1 MDNKKRKLPEHFE
14 TEVNYSFLNGVN
26 AYILKTGIENARMKI
41 FKTKLTKYGGS
52 FSDELTKDT
61 THIIMEANIEITRL
75 LSILHVKTIPDHIN
89 LINTNWLSRCFR
101 EKSLVNTDNFIIKR
115 NLPHSKPDVQHDSK
129 TFEINPEDAV
139 CENKKPP
146 VSGTLK
152 MSPVCRSS
160 RIHIHESKQR
170 KIEESES
177 GKSSEYETSDEDV
190 KLNAKVSVP
199 STEGMLKKG
208 NWVCAQS
215 SLNPIPNINSH
226 ITEKLEEMVKKYEST
241 SDKWRAFGYQKAIQV
256 LKKHPK
262 QVTTW
267 EEAKA
272 LPAIGAKLADKIWE
286 IIESGGLR
294 KLDEFKSNEEIKT
307 LELFTNVWGAG
318 AVTSRQW
325 YQQGFRTLEDLKT
338 KAKLTHQQEVGLK
351 YYDDLL
357 DRMSRE
363 EAGEIEETVRKTVET
378 IHPELIAQACGS
390 YRRGKPTCGDVDVLV
405 THPDG
410 KSHKGIF
417 YNLIL
422 KLKEQG
428 FITDDLVSSE
438 SDGNQQKYLGVCQLP
453 GKNRLHRRLDIIIVP
468 YDEYACALVYFT
480 GSAHFNRSLR
490 HLAKKCGMSLSNHAL
505 RKDVIR
511 KGTQKIYEGTVV
523 PTPTEESVMTCL
535 GVPYRPPDERDH

>member
-1 MDNKKRKLPEHFE
+1 MDSKKRKLPKHFE
-14 TEVNYSFLNGVN
+14 TEVNYSFMNGVN
-26 AYILKTGIENARMKI
+26 AYIMKAGIENARMKI
-41 FKTKLTKYGGS
+41 FKTQLKKYGGS
-52 FSDELTKDT
+52 FSDELTQDT
-61 THIIMEANIEITRL
+61 TYIIVEEKIDITRL
-75 LSILHVKTIPDHIN
+75 LSILQVETIPGHIN
-89 LINTNWLSRCFR
+89 VVNTNWLSRCFR
-101 EKSLVNTDNFIIKR
+101 EKSLVNIDNFIINR
-115 NLPHSKPDVQHDSK
+115 NLLNFKTDVQNVSK
-129 TFEINPEDAV
+129 TFEIYPEDAV
-139 CENKKPP
+139 RENKQTTF
-146 VSGTLK
+146 SGTLK
-152 MSPVCRSS
+152 VAPVCTPS
-160 RIHIHESKQR
+160 RIHPHESKQKR
-170 KIEESES
+170 SNECES
-177 GKSSEYETSDEDV
+177 GNSSEYETSDDDV
-190 KLNAKVSVP
+190 KLNRKVSVP

-215 SLNPIPNINSH
+215 SLNPIPNLNSH

-262 QVTTW
+262 QITTW
-267 EEAKA
+267 EEAKS

-294 KLDEFKSNEEIKT
+294 KLDEFKSSEEIKT
-307 LELFTNVWGAG
+307 LELFSNVWGAG

-325 YQQGFRTLEDLKT
+325 YQQGFKTLDDLKT

-351 YYDDLL
+351 HYDDIL

-363 EAGEIEETVRKTVET
+363 EAGEIEKTVRKTVET
-378 IHPELIAQACGS
+378 IQPEIISQACGS
-390 YRRGKPTCGDVDVLV
+390 YRRGKSTCGDVDVLV

-417 YNLIL
+417 YKLIS

-438 SDGNQQKYLGVCQLP
+438 NDGNQQKYLGVCKLP

-490 HLAKKCGMSLSNHAL
+490 NLAKKCGMSLSNHAL
-505 RKDVIR
+505 RKDVVR
-511 KGTQKIYEGTVV
+511 KGTQKIYEGTVI
-523 PTPTEESVMTCL
+523 PTPTEESVMTLL
-535 GVPYRPPDERDH
+535 GVPYRPPNERDH

>member
-1 MDNKKRKLPEHFE
+1 MDSKKRKLPKHFE
-14 TEVNYSFLNGVN
+14 TEVNYSFMNGVN
-26 AYILKTGIENARMKI
+26 AYIMKAGIENARMKI
-41 FKTKLTKYGGS
+41 FKTQLKKYGGS
-52 FSDELTKDT
+52 FSDELTTDT
-61 THIIMEANIEITRL
+61 TYIIVEEKIDITRL
-75 LSILHVKTIPDHIN
+75 LSILQVETIPGHIN
-89 LINTNWLSRCFR
+89 VVNTNWLSRCFR
-101 EKSLVNTDNFIIKR
+101 EKSLVNIDSFIINR
-115 NLPHSKPDVQHDSK
+115 NLLIFKTDVQNVSK

-139 CENKKPP
+139 RENKQTTF
-146 VSGTLK
+146 SGTLK
-152 MSPVCRSS
+152 VAPVCTPS
-160 RIHIHESKQR
+160 RIHINESKQKR
-170 KIEESES
+170 SNECES
-177 GKSSEYETSDEDV
+177 GNSSEYETSDDDV
-190 KLNAKVSVP
+190 KLNRKVSVP

-215 SLNPIPNINSH
+215 SLNPIPNLNSH

-262 QVTTW
+262 KITTW
-267 EEAKA
+267 EEAKS

-307 LELFTNVWGAG
+307 LELFSNVWGAG

-325 YQQGFRTLEDLKT
+325 YQQGFRTLDDLKT

-351 YYDDLL
+351 HYDDIL

-363 EAGEIEETVRKTVET
+363 EAGEIEKTVRKTVET
-378 IHPELIAQACGS
+378 IQPELIAQACGS
-390 YRRGKPTCGDVDVLV
+390 YRRGKSTCGDVDVLV

-417 YNLIL
+417 YKLIS

-438 SDGNQQKYLGVCQLP
+438 DDGNQQKYLGVCKLP

-490 HLAKKCGMSLSNHAL
+490 YLAKKCGMSLSNHAL
-505 RKDVIR
+505 RKDVVR
-511 KGTQKIYEGTVV
+511 KGTQKIYEGTVI
-523 PTPTEESVMTCL
+523 PTPTEESVMTLL
-535 GVPYRPPDERDH
+535 GVPYRPPNERDH